1 MLFELIQVAMGLRD
15 RLSRTPSEEEWW
27 RLYQM
32 AEEQAV
38 TSFVFPALEI
48 LNRNGQKPPTEL
60 LFEWIGLSE
69 QVRAQNELVNKEAA
83 RLTALFENEGHRTAI
98 LKGQANA
105 RLYKC
110 HTDSTDNTE
119 NFKCHTGSTE
129 RVATTLLRQPGDIDI
144 WVSGGKERVV
154 QTLRKLHLIDGD
166 MSIYRSA
173 EKAEDSYHH
182 IHLLRNEQGVDVE
195 VHFRPSSGNQD
206 PFSNR
211 RLQKYLSQEIER
223 ENEMVGEG
231 FRVPS
236 LRFALVMQLAHIQRH
251 ALGLGVGLRQV
262 IDYYFLLRKWRMDN
276 GEFLR
281 PDGNKRPE
289 VERIILAVASAPSGR
304 ADNGKLKYL
313 GLDHIAG
320 ALMWVM
326 KEVLL
331 MDEDWMIARPDE
343 KRGRMLLDIIMAGGN
358 FGHFSPVI
366 QQGFSF
372 STSLKYHINQFKL
385 LRFDARETIWGEL
398 NYYGRFLSS
407 IPERIR
413 RRSWT
418 LRALV
423 IGSIPFTQG

>member
-1 MLFELIQVAMGLRD
+1 MDLLFELIQVTLGQRD
-15 RLSRTPSEEEWW
+15 RLSRIPSEEEWW

-32 AEEQAV
+32 AEEQAI

-69 QVRAQNELVNKEAA
+69 QVKAQNELMNKEAA

-105 RLYKC
+105 RLY
-110 HTDSTDNTE
+110 SNPM
-119 NFKCHTGSTE
+119 S
-129 RVATTLLRQPGDIDI
+129 RQPGDIDI

-154 QTLRKLHLIDGD
+154 QTLRKLHLIEGD
-166 MSIYRSA
+166 LSKYRSGKV
-173 EKAEDSYHH
+173 ECRYHH
-182 IHLLRNEQGVDVE
+182 IHLPRNEQGVDVE

-206 PFSNR
+206 PFTNL

-236 LRFALVMQLAHIQRH
+236 LRFAQVMQLAHIQRH
-251 ALGLGVGLRQV
+251 AMSLGVGLRQV
-262 IDYYFLLRKWRMDN
+262 IDYYFLLRKWRN
-276 GEFLR
+276 
-281 PDGNKRPE
+281 NNQWK
-289 VERIILAVASAPSGR
+289 ILAAASAPSGR
-304 ADNGKLKYL
+304 AENGKMIINWKSL
-313 GLDHIAG
+313 GLHHIAG

-331 MDEDWMIARPDE
+331 MEEDWMIARPDE

-372 STSLKYHINQFKL
+372 STSLKYHIKQYEL
-385 LRFDARETIWGEL
+385 LRFDARETLWGEL

-418 LRALV
+418 LR
-423 IGSIPFTQG
+423 

>member
-1 MLFELIQVAMGLRD
+1 
-15 RLSRTPSEEEWW
+15 
-27 RLYQM
+27 M
-32 AEEQAV
+32 AEEQAI
-38 TSFVFPALEI
+38 TAFVFPALEI
-48 LNRNGQKPPTEL
+48 LNRSGQKPPAEL
-60 LFEWIGLSE
+60 LYEWIGLAE
-69 QVRAQNELVNKEAA
+69 QVRAQNELMNREAA

-105 RLYKC
+105 RLYR
-110 HTDSTDNTE
+110 HTDITDITE
-119 NFKCHTGSTE
+119 NFRGHTGIADSTE

-144 WVSGGKERVV
+144 WVSGGKDRVV

-166 MSIYRSA
+166 MAKYHSA

-182 IHLLRNEQGVDVE
+182 VHLPQNEKGVDVE
-195 VHFRPSSGNQD
+195 VHFRPSSGNRD
-206 PFSNR
+206 PFTNR

-251 ALGLGVGLRQV
+251 ALEFGVGLRQV
-262 IDYYFLLRKWRMDN
+262 IDYYFLLRKWKN
-276 GEFLR
+276 
-281 PDGNKRPE
+281 NNQWK
-289 VERIILAVASAPSGR
+289 ILAEASAPSGR
-304 ADNGKLKYL
+304 ADNGKLKNL
-313 GLDHIAG
+313 GLHHIAG

-372 STSLKYHINQFKL
+372 STSLKYRIKQYQL
-385 LRFDARETIWGEL
+385 LRFDARETLWGEL
-398 NYYGRFLSS
+398 NYYGRFISS

-418 LRALV
+418 LR
-423 IGSIPFTQG
+423 